1 MQKLPFSALV
11 GILHHQIQTDETDL
25 LHKDSESLACQ
36 GTVSSLT
43 RTAEISNVTVLKK
56 YFIALIKGWLFM
68 G

>member
-1 MQKLPFSALV
+1 MQRLHFSALV
-11 GILHHQIQTDETDL
+11 GILHHQIQTDEADL

-43 RTAEISNVTVLKK
+43 RTAEMSNVTVFKK
-56 YFIALIKGWLFM
+56 YFIAPINGWLFV